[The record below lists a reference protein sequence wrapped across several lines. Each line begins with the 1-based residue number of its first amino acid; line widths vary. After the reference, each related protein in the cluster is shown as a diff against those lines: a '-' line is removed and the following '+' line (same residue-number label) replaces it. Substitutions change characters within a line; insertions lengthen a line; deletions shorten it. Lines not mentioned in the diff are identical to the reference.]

1 MTPAQTIDILRQLHD
16 WLRGGTQWAPTMGAE
31 AVETAIETIERRQRD
46 LRLIADTDP
55 IDAALDPQRAIRAAR
70 AALEESK

>member
-16 WLRGGTQWAPTMGAE
+16 WLRGGTQWAPTMGAK
-31 AVETAIETIERRQRD
+31 AVETAIEMIERMQRD
-46 LRLIADTDP
+46 LRLIADKDP